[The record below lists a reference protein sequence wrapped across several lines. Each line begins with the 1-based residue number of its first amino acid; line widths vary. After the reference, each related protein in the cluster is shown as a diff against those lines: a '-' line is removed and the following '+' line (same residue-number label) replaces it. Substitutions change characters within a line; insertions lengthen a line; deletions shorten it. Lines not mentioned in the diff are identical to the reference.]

1 MNGKSHLSK
10 IGPLN
15 LLFPLPPPP
24 TPHNSGGEDCKL
36 RITDDGRDEPKKREV
51 LAYKVEL
58 MSKIVYPVLFGF
70 FNLCYWS
77 YYLHYYAIS
86 QHLFSV

>member
-15 LLFPLPPPP
+15 LLFPLPLPPS
-24 TPHNSGGEDCKL
+24 PHNSGGEDCKL
-36 RITDDGRDEPKKREV
+36 RITDDMRDEPKKREV

-58 MSKIVYPVLFGF
+58 VSKIVYPVLFGF